1 MSKKRNVVIPE
12 IKQIGHVSVDSGSI
26 IIGDP
31 YYFADGINGL
41 TGNLGNKVGILAQMH
56 LTKNSYAEF
65 SSSEMAGKDRPDNSS
80 LILSETLYGD
90 GIYPVIARIDRDT
103 GRVKSLLIDFDPEY
117 ED

>member
-1 MSKKRNVVIPE
+1 MSKKRNAVIPE

-31 YYFADGINGL
+31 WYFADGIDGL
-41 TGNLGNKVGILAQMH
+41 EGTLDKQGIFPY
-56 LTKNSYAEF
+56 LTQKKKSYCEF
-65 SSSEMAGKDRPDNSS
+65 SSSELAGKDRPDNSS

-103 GRVKSLLIDFDPEY
+103 GRVKSLLIDFEPEY